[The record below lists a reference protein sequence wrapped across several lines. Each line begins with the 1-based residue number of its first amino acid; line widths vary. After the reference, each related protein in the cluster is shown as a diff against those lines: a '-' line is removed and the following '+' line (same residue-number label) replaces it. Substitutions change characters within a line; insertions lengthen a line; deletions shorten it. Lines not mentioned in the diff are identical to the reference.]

1 MYCKCIDN
9 VNTIKG
15 TFKMANSTTIQ
26 TRIDPKVKK
35 QAKKILDT
43 LGLTMSE
50 AIGAY
55 LRQIILHKGIPFK
68 LKIPNEATIKAVEQI
83 EAGKGKTFKNADDFF
98 KDLEN

>member
-1 MYCKCIDN
+1 MSIQYKRN
-9 VNTIKG
+9 FSK
-15 TFKMANSTTIQ
+15 ANSTTIQ

-55 LRQIILHKGIPFK
+55 LRQILLRIGIPFE
-68 LKIPNEATIKAVEQI
+68 LKIPNEATIQAVEQI
-83 EAGKGKTFKNADDFF
+83 EKEKGETLKNTDDLM
-98 KDLEN
+98 KDLVCEY

>member
-1 MYCKCIDN
+1 MS
-9 VNTIKG
+9 
-15 TFKMANSTTIQ
+15 NSTTIQ

-55 LRQIILHKGIPFK
+55 LRQIVLRKGIPFE
-68 LKIPNEATIKAVEQI
+68 LKIPNETTMQAVEQI
-83 EAGKGKTFKNADDFF
+83 ETGKGKTFKNADDFM
-98 KDLEN
+98 KELES

>member
-1 MYCKCIDN
+1 
-9 VNTIKG
+9 
-15 TFKMANSTTIQ
+15 MANSTTIQ

-55 LRQIILHKGIPFK
+55 LRQIVLRKGIPFE
-68 LKIPNEATIKAVEQI
+68 LKIPNETTMEAVEQI
-83 EAGKGKTFKNADDFF
+83 ETGKGKTFKNANDFI
-98 KDLEN
+98 KDLES